1 MKRLAAVALIAL
13 LYGCSGN
20 ADRAAEAEK
29 NRQEGATYLA
39 ANAKAEGVVVRPSGL
54 QYKVIREGAG
64 PKPGATDTVTVH
76 YRGTLINGKEFD
88 NSYARKE
95 PATFPL
101 NGVIRGWTEGLQLMG
116 VGGHYRFFIPSN
128 LGYGKRGA
136 GQDIGPD
143 ATLIFDV
150 ELLDVVKEEKGKP

>member
-1 MKRLAAVALIAL
+1 MKRLAVVALTAL
-13 LYGCSGN
+13 LCACSGGG
-20 ADRAAEAEK
+20 ADRAAEAAK
-29 NRQEGATYLA
+29 NRQEGEAFLA
-39 ANAKAEGVVVRPSGL
+39 QNAKVEGVVVRPSGL
-54 QYKVIREGAG
+54 QYTVVREGAG
-64 PKPGATDTVTVH
+64 PKPTAMDTVTVH

-88 NSYARKE
+88 SSYARKE

-116 VGGHYRFFIPSN
+116 VGSHYRFFIPSN

-150 ELLDVVKEEKGKP
+150 ELLAIAGK